1 MGYGGR
7 GLHTKRLHSRRR
19 HQDASG
25 SSSRWRWSPRVAV
38 AVLVNAALVGGLL
51 PYTLSS
57 AGADPVPTQLVFTTP
72 PGDGSPGTALASQ
85 PVVTIE
91 DSSNDTVSTSSSITL
106 TLTGPGGAAQS
117 GFPATLT
124 CDQSANSLAASSGVA
139 SFTGCAIDR
148 GGLFTLTATD
158 AADSLSAVST
168 EIFVS
173 GPAQLA
179 FTGEPGGGASGQ
191 TWTDEPQ
198 VTVEDADG
206 NAITT
211 STSDISL
218 SIEPGTG
225 QPAATLSCS
234 ANPVTAAA
242 GVANFSGCSIDKASS
257 SYQLVA
263 TDSTDF
269 ITGTSNTF
277 SINAGTAS
285 QLAFTLEPTSAA
297 GGSAFTG
304 QPQVTVEDSGGN
316 PIAGNSDQISLALT
330 SGTGTPGAALA
341 CTSSSVTA
349 VNGVAS
355 FAGCS
360 INLAGTG
367 YTLTATDSAASL
379 SGTSTPI
386 DVTAGTAAKIAFSTE
401 PSGGPGGV
409 AFGTQPI
416 VTLTDSGNNPVAGQ
430 VKLSIEP
437 GTGTPG
443 ASLSCGANP
452 LGVGSDGAS
461 FAGCSID
468 KTGSGYVLLASS
480 GGLQTMSDPFD
491 VSGGNVAHASFI
503 AEPGNATGGSLLSS
517 QPEVRLTDSGGN
529 PAAGNVTLSLTPGL
543 GTPGAKLTCAA
554 NTVAAVG
561 GLASFSGCSV
571 NDAGSGYTLTATSGA
586 ASSQSNSFNVGVGLP
601 AQLVFSVQPG
611 GGKGGSTWATQPT
624 VVIEDAG
631 GNQITSDSA
640 SISLSVTPGSG
651 SGALTC
657 AANPLPAELGSALFS
672 GCSIDKTA
680 SAYTLTAT
688 DSADG
693 LSALSSPFAVTVGPP
708 AHLAFT
714 NQPSGSTAGTPW
726 PGQPVVSVTDAG
738 GNIVTT
744 ASPAITISLT
754 PGTGT
759 PGALLICSASTVK
772 ASLGSADFAGCSM
785 TRAAAGYTLTAT
797 DSADGLKAESQPFS
811 ILLAPP
817 GPLGVAPTG
826 IPLAQ
831 SFGGKTY
838 GANPT
843 EVTDDVNTAT
853 GALELSLTDLK
864 VAGIGEPLVVERSYN
879 SDDSTGGSFGPGWS
893 SILDLTV
900 TIATNHST
908 ATVRGEDGQQIVFT
922 WNPFSQSWTAPP
934 GAKASLACLLTT
946 CTVTRFDGVSW
957 QETNGLV
964 RDYLA
969 PDGQGLQFSY
979 SPGQVAITLDT
990 TGHSPLVVNAQ
1001 LNSTGEVTKITTPTR
1016 QVSYGYSGGLLTS
1029 FTDADGNTWNYAYS
1043 SGRLVSETDPLG
1055 QVRLAVS
1062 YDPTTGRVTSEKQQ
1076 GSPRHTDDTFTWN
1089 PATQIATRSGAEQR
1103 QWHRHPRALHRP
1115 VHRQRPSRP
1124 DRSLRGDHALLLRL
1138 AGQLDRDPGP
1148 ARLGT
1153 DNVLRRRQQPRR
1165 PDNPDQ
1171 LDHRCGGAHEL

>member
-1 MGYGGR
+1 MGG
-7 GLHTKRLHSRRR
+7 
-19 HQDASG
+19 
-25 SSSRWRWSPRVAV
+25 
-38 AVLVNAALVGGLL
+38 
-51 PYTLSS
+51 
-57 AGADPVPTQLVFTTP
+57 
-72 PGDGSPGTALASQ
+72 
-85 PVVTIE
+85 
-91 DSSNDTVSTSSSITL
+91 
-106 TLTGPGGAAQS
+106 
-117 GFPATLT
+117 
-124 CDQSANSLAASSGVA
+124 
-139 SFTGCAIDR
+139 
-148 GGLFTLTATD
+148 
-158 AADSLSAVST
+158 
-168 EIFVS
+168 
-173 GPAQLA
+173 
-179 FTGEPGGGASGQ
+179 
-191 TWTDEPQ
+191 
-198 VTVEDADG
+198 
-206 NAITT
+206 
-211 STSDISL
+211 
-218 SIEPGTG
+218 
-225 QPAATLSCS
+225 
-234 ANPVTAAA
+234 
-242 GVANFSGCSIDKASS
+242 
-257 SYQLVA
+257 
-263 TDSTDF
+263 
-269 ITGTSNTF
+269 
-277 SINAGTAS
+277 
-285 QLAFTLEPTSAA
+285 
-297 GGSAFTG
+297 AFTG

-554 NTVAAVG
+554 DTVAAVG

-586 ASSQSNSFNVGVGLP
+586 GQFP
-601 AQLVFSVQPG
+601 EQQLQR
-611 GGKGGSTWATQPT
+611 
-624 VVIEDAG
+624 
-631 GNQITSDSA
+631 
-640 SISLSVTPGSG
+640 GSG
-651 SGALTC
+651 
-657 AANPLPAELGSALFS
+657 PARSARVLGPARRGQRWLNLGHTADSRHRGRRGEPDHLRLGINLVVRHSRLWQWGPHLRRQPAPGRARLGSVL
-672 GCSIDKTA
+672 GMLHRQDR
-680 SAYTLTAT
+680 LRLHL
-688 DSADG
+688 DG
-693 LSALSSPFAVTVGPP
+693 DRLGRRPERALSSPFAVTVGPP

-1089 PATQIATRSGAEQR
+1089 PATQIATR
-1103 QWHRHPRALHRP
+1103 WALSN
-1115 VHRQRPSRP
+1115 VN
-1124 DRSLRGDHALLLRL
+1124 
-1138 AGQLDRDPGP
+1138 
-1148 ARLGT
+1148 GT
-1153 DNVLRRRQQPRR
+1153 VTREPYTDQYIGNVLSPRPIPPGR
-1165 PDNPDQ
+1165 SCATPTT
-1171 LDHRCGGAHEL
+1171 RGST